1 MGAIVMVVLAVMIM
15 IVAAQRPVI
24 PGSQNDPPVPAL
36 GAPNAW
42 RTSPVG
48 LSTATN
54 VNDNKRKA

>member
-1 MGAIVMVVLAVMIM
+1 
-15 IVAAQRPVI
+15 
-24 PGSQNDPPVPAL
+24 VPAL

-42 RTSPVG
+42 RTSPIG